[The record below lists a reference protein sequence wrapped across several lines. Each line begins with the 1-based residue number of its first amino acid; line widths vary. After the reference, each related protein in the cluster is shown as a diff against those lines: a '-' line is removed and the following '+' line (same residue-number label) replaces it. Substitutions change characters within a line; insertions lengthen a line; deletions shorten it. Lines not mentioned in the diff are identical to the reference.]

1 MFNQWGVKSQWLP
14 PHTKPINMK
23 NVISFA
29 ISLLAMASMM
39 LMASCS
45 NEVDDLVPENATSDE
60 ATWTEPYH
68 VKGASPEEVE
78 SFMTSWKQG
87 LSLSIP
93 SSTSCLQLVYSKPSS
108 MEGVVYSFSFDRT
121 LYSIIDT
128 EPMAKW
134 NEVLEY
140 MNLHYALVSS
150 SESTW
155 MFTTQSH
162 DMVVSLDKVTDNYF
176 NVSYSFVTQ

>member
-1 MFNQWGVKSQWLP
+1 MLNQWGVKSQWLP

-45 NEVDDLVPENATSDE
+45 NEVDDLMPEDATSE
-60 ATWTEPYH
+60 TATWTEPYH
-68 VKGASPEEVE
+68 IKGASPEEVE
-78 SFMTSWKQG
+78 SFMVSWKQG

-121 LYSIIDT
+121 LYSVIDT
-128 EPMAKW
+128 EPITRW
-134 NEVLEY
+134 NEILEY
-140 MNLHYALVSS
+140 MDLHYALASS
-150 SESTW
+150 SENTW

-176 NVSYSFVTQ
+176 NVSYAFVTQ

>member
-1 MFNQWGVKSQWLP
+1 
-14 PHTKPINMK
+14 MK
-23 NVISFA
+23 NVITFA

-45 NEVDDLVPENATSDE
+45 DEVDDLVPENATSDE
-60 ATWTEPYH
+60 ATWTEPYN

-78 SFMTSWKQG
+78 SFMASWKQG

-121 LYSIIDT
+121 LYSVIDT
-128 EPMAKW
+128 EPVTKW

-162 DMVVSLDKVTDNYF
+162 DMVVSLDKVTDDYF
-176 NVSYSFVTQ
+176 NLSYAFVTQ

>member
-1 MFNQWGVKSQWLP
+1 
-14 PHTKPINMK
+14 MK

-39 LMASCS
+39 LMTSCS
-45 NEVDDLVPENATSDE
+45 NEVDDLMPENATSE
-60 ATWTEPYH
+60 STTWTEPYH
-68 VKGASPEEVE
+68 VKGASPEEVK
-78 SFMTSWKQG
+78 SFMASWKQG

-140 MNLHYALVSS
+140 MNLHYVLVSS
-150 SESTW
+150 SESAW
-155 MFTTQSH
+155 MFTTQSS
-162 DMVVSLDKVTDNYF
+162 DMVVSLDKVTDDYF
-176 NVSYSFVTQ
+176 NVSYAFVTQ

>member
-1 MFNQWGVKSQWLP
+1 
-14 PHTKPINMK
+14 MK
-23 NVISFA
+23 NVIFIA

-45 NEVDDLVPENATSDE
+45 DEVDDLVPENATSDE

-78 SFMTSWKQG
+78 SFMASWKQG
-87 LSLSIP
+87 LSFSIP
-93 SSTSCLQLVYSKPSS
+93 SSTSCLQLVYSKTNS
-108 MEGVVYSFSFDRT
+108 MEGVMYSFSFDRT
-121 LYSIIDT
+121 LYSVIDT
-128 EPMAKW
+128 EPVTRW
-134 NEVLEY
+134 NEVQEY
-140 MNLHYALVSS
+140 LNLHYVLVSA
-150 SESTW
+150 SESAW

-162 DMVVSLDKVTDNYF
+162 NMIVSLDKVTDYYF

>member
-1 MFNQWGVKSQWLP
+1 
-14 PHTKPINMK
+14 MK
-23 NVISFA
+23 NVITFA

-45 NEVDDLVPENATSDE
+45 DEVDDLVPENATSDE

-78 SFMTSWKQG
+78 SFMASWKQG

-121 LYSIIDT
+121 LYSVIDT
-128 EPMAKW
+128 EPMANW
-134 NEVLEY
+134 NKVLEY
-140 MNLHYALVSS
+140 MNLHYVLVSS
-150 SESTW
+150 GESAW

-162 DMVVSLDKVTDNYF
+162 DMVVCLDKVTDDYF
-176 NVSYSFVTQ
+176 NVSYAFVTR